1 MATIE
6 QERQIRNLAKRIDR
20 DLKKI
25 YGEKMGMFLIVT
37 PINVPN
43 GTSDYISNIHRE
55 DGISTLR
62 ETAHRLETGEVIPAA
77 KGPVQ

>member
-25 YGEKMGMFLIVT
+25 YGEKMGLFLIVT
-37 PINVPN
+37 PLNVPN
-43 GTSDYISNIHRE
+43 GTSDYISNINRE

-62 ETAHRLETGEVIPAA
+62 ETAHRLETGEVIPAS